1 MTFPTFIRCCIHC
14 EISHDLSSNQAQCLR
29 SMLNSTHAKSSNEEL
44 LKGNIETIS
53 CSRSSRLRNWK
64 LQLSLPS
71 GWIYVSIL
79 FHCFKEWFEPRA
91 FWKVDEKKKHEVPP
105 KASAALATTAHH
117 SKSRQ
122 LERLGPNENLFFQ
135 MKEFMFDCR
144 QFYFAVYNS
153 DMIQIWFNLSFT
165 SHEAASN
172 PFLLKRKADVSP
184 HFLRG
189 AKLPDPYRG
198 GRLSNLETLGVTCG
212 RCARLLFLK
221 RKPLLGGNLFWGK
234 MTPDSW
240 RIWSESFQ
248 NYVGYAEKKVEL
260 VVDACIISLCS
271 KHWLQA
277 SITFKKYLEHTPA
290 TSLYSTNLKFLNI
303 FHPSWSS

>member
-122 LERLGPNENLFFQ
+122 LERLGPNENLFVQ

-153 DMIQIWFNLSFT
+153 DMIQIWFNLSFS

-189 AKLPDPYRG
+189 AKLPTTSGVSLGNMRAFLPVERVTTCH
-198 GRLSNLETLGVTCG
+198 TLNPMSASLVKMPEIFWCIWDVFWS
-212 RCARLLFLK
+212 LDFWSHSDIWWLMFLDVNH
-221 RKPLLGGNLFWGK
+221 LTHL
-234 MTPDSW
+234 
-240 RIWSESFQ
+240 IWSNPSQEIARKHC
-248 NYVGYAEKKVEL
+248 NHCL
-260 VVDACIISLCS
+260 VLHNSCNS
-271 KHWLQA
+271 
-277 SITFKKYLEHTPA
+277 
-290 TSLYSTNLKFLNI
+290 
-303 FHPSWSS
+303 